1 MSNCKHG
8 AENNTNTADNNVG
21 NAEERI
27 ASSNNGSSRNDD
39 RLGALVLKSR
49 EAYIE
54 VRYACST

>member
-1 MSNCKHG
+1 MSNCEHG

-21 NAEERI
+21 DAEEGI
-27 ASSNNGSSRNDD
+27 ASSNDGSSRNDNG
-39 RLGALVLKSR
+39 LGALVLKRR